1 MAIKNDIYGIG
12 IMIMRLILKKSV
24 VYTKEEIENN
34 NPNEAK

>member
-24 VYTKEEIENN
+24 IYTKEEILKH